1 MPAPVTS
8 PPPPGPA
15 PAVGPTP
22 ADSPAPADGTAPEH
36 GPAPVGAA
44 TPIGAAAPVDTGT
57 AADGPARSPWPRFA
71 LLVAILGA
79 AAGSLLLWSP
89 TALLDGGLS
98 HGMPWYWRGPLFAAV
113 YAVGTVAF
121 FPRPAL
127 NAAAGLL
134 LGLQEGLLLA
144 VLGTTLGAAA
154 AFGLARW
161 LGQDALRRLLRG
173 RVLVALDRRFTDQGF
188 RSVLLLRLFPGLP
201 FQAANYGAAVSGVR
215 FGSFIGATAL
225 GVIPVTAVYVA
236 AAATA
241 REPGSTGFLLSI
253 GALGLLGLA
262 TLVQVGRAA
271 ARRRRTVTD

>member
-1 MPAPVTS
+1 MTS

-15 PAVGPTP
+15 PADGSATAIGSVP
-22 ADSPAPADGTAPEH
+22 ADGPAPATGSAPEH
-36 GPAPVGAA
+36 GAAPVG
-44 TPIGAAAPVDTGT
+44 TGT
-57 AADGPARSPWPRFA
+57 PTPAPAPAPAEGQPARSPWPRFA
-71 LLVAILGA
+71 VLVAILGA

-225 GVIPVTAVYVA
+225 GVVPVTAVYVA

-241 REPGSTGFLLSI
+241 REPGSTGFLLSV

-262 TLVQVGRAA
+262 TLAQVGRAA